1 MAERSRGGG
10 FGWFVVGVLAGIA
23 LTLGV
28 LAFVNLRGHR
38 SHADAASGADEAA
51 AGALQ
56 AGQAPVA
63 APVAAPPPAAPAP
76 RTSAAAVNPPTAADA
91 AAQSAQDA
99 QIQDDAAATGNTSK
113 ARPPQ

>member
-38 SHADAASGADEAA
+38 TRVDASSGADEAA
-51 AGALQ
+51 AAMQ
-56 AGQAPVA
+56 PGQAPLA
-63 APVAAPPPAAPAP
+63 APVAAPPPPAPAP
-76 RTSAAAVNPPTAADA
+76 RTTAAAVNPPTAADA

-99 QIQDDAAATGNTSK
+99 QIQDDAAATGDTAR